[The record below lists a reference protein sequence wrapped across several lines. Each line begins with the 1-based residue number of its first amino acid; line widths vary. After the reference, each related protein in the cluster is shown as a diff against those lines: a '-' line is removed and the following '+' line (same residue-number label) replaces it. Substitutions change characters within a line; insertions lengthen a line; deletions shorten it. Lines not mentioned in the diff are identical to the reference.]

1 MYISSAWGVRLP
13 RFLWT
18 SRVLHAE
25 PESHLRLTALP
36 MKIESTAMKL
46 RMFLRVVYSV
56 RTVLA
61 FASTLFL
68 VISIK
73 AEAQAQTDD
82 DRAIAGAMDA
92 TNEFMQTFNNKNSVA

>member
-1 MYISSAWGVRLP
+1 
-13 RFLWT
+13 
-18 SRVLHAE
+18 
-25 PESHLRLTALP
+25 
-36 MKIESTAMKL
+36 MKL

-92 TNEFMQTFNNKNSVA
+92 TNEFMQTFNNKNSVAWEANLNYPHVGFAGTTVTAWDSAKELSDTKHLKA